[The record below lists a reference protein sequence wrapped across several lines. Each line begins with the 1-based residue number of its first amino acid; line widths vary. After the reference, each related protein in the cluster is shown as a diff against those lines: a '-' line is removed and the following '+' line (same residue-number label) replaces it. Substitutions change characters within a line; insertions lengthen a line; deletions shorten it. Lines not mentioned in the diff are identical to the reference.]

1 MRKKI
6 IIAITLV
13 LILVGCFLS
22 YYSGYVV
29 GRKQIV
35 DLELRIVELEK
46 EVEELELENLY
57 KTKTIELM
65 KEGIKK
71 LSDKLIFVDEP
82 FVDEIIPILQ
92 KMEFEEDWVKLD
104 AYLKECI
111 EFWFPEHSK

>member
-6 IIAITLV
+6 ITAVIVI

-35 DLELRIVELEK
+35 ELEIRIVELED
-46 EVEELELENLY
+46 EAEELELENSY
-57 KTKTIELM
+57 KAKTIELM
-65 KEGIKK
+65 KEGVKK
-71 LSDKLIFVDEP
+71 LSDKLVFVDEP

-111 EFWFPEHSK
+111 EFWFPEHSE